1 MTNVFVP
8 GLKALTSTKIVKVRE
23 LPIPGN
29 VRVDIGSK
37 VGATDTVLEAALPGN
52 LHILRIAER
61 LGIEPH
67 EAVNGFTVRGLK
79 VGDSIKTGDVLC
91 EHSGLFG
98 LFSSRFQS
106 PCSGVVEYISESNGH
121 VGVREPSSPL
131 SVSAYIS
138 GAVSNINPGKSVT
151 IEATGALVQG
161 IFGVGGE
168 RIGRLNILKISA
180 DTELLEEHIPK
191 DCRGEILVGGMAP
204 SLAVINAAASAG
216 AVGLIC
222 GSIDDKA
229 LTGYLGY
236 DLGVA
241 ITGDEEIPMTLI
253 VTEGFGRLPI
263 SSRVLDILGK
273 FNGVN
278 ASINGAT
285 QVRAG
290 AIRPEIL
297 VIHNNEIA
305 DSKSARSIGLEV
317 GLRVRIIRVPYFGL
331 YGEVVELPSEALVIE
346 TGAHARVLKAK
357 LDDGS
362 IVTIP
367 RANVEIA
374 S

>member
-1 MTNVFVP
+1 MGNAFVP
-8 GLKALTSTKIVKVRE
+8 GLKALNSTHITKVRE
-23 LPIPGN
+23 LPIPGKVCVSVGDK
-29 VRVDIGSK
+29 VR
-37 VGATDTVLEAALPGN
+37 ATDTVLEAALPGN

-67 EAVNGFTVRGLK
+67 EAINGFTSRGLK
-79 VGDSIKTGDVLC
+79 VGNTVNTGDILC

-98 LFSSRFQS
+98 LFSSRFPS
-106 PCSGVVEYISESNGH
+106 PCSGVVEYISETNGH
-121 VGVREPSSPL
+121 VGIREASTPL
-131 SVSAYIS
+131 SVTAFIAGTIS
-138 GAVSNINPGKSVT
+138 SVNPGKSVT
-151 IEATGALVQG
+151 IEASGALVQG

-168 RIGRLNILKISA
+168 RIGRLHLLNIPA
-180 DTELLEEHIPK
+180 ETELTEAHIPK
-191 DCRGEILVGGMAP
+191 DCKGEILVGGMAP
-204 SLAVINAAASAG
+204 SLNVINAAATAG
-216 AVGLIC
+216 AVGLVC
-222 GSIDDKA
+222 GSIDDQA

-263 SSRVLDILGK
+263 STRVLEVLSK
-273 FNGVN
+273 FANQE

-297 VIHNNEIA
+297 IIHNNEIT
-305 DSKSARSIGLEV
+305 DSKGAQPVGLEI

-331 YGEVVELPSEALVIE
+331 YGEVTELPSEATVIE
-346 TGAHARVLKAK
+346 TGAHARVLKAR
-357 LDDGS
+357 LDDGRV
-362 IVTIP
+362 VTVP